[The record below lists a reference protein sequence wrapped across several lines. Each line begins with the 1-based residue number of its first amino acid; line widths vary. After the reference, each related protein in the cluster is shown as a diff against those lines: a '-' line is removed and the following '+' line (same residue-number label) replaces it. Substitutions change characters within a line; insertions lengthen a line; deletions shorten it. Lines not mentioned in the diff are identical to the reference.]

1 MDFTQLK
8 ILSSR
13 GIFIFGI
20 FDLEALI
27 EDSRESVRR
36 CYSEKL
42 NVMNI
47 LRIIVHFSKSVVIST
62 KLHNPADLDYK
73 LAMSILKLESFF
85 VSQPTVYYLR

>member
-1 MDFTQLK
+1 MPLK

-36 CYSEKL
+36 CYSGRL

-47 LRIIVHFSKSVVIST
+47 LRIIVRFSK
-62 KLHNPADLDYK
+62 
-73 LAMSILKLESFF
+73 
-85 VSQPTVYYLR
+85 